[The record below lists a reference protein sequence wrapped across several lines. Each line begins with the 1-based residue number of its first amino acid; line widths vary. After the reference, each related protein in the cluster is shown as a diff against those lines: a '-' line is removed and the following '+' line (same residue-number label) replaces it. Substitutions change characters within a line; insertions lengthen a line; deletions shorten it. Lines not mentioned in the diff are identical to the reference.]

1 MKRDSKKEI
10 QNCKI
15 KSVNQK
21 KKIEKRKDP
30 IVEPKF
36 IRYVLIL
43 IFCIQFNYFKLFFII
58 NRDHYKNASLMYK
71 YMVSMVDPNELENF
85 CINNKVRID
94 QTTYLQYNFMANI
107 NIFKFVNFSK
117 NSKMVQFCKLW
128 EKKFDEIM
136 TNEVQKISAK
146 LLNI

>member
-1 MKRDSKKEI
+1 
-10 QNCKI
+10 
-15 KSVNQK
+15 
-21 KKIEKRKDP
+21 
-30 IVEPKF
+30 
-36 IRYVLIL
+36 
-43 IFCIQFNYFKLFFII
+43 
-58 NRDHYKNASLMYK
+58 
-71 YMVSMVDPNELENF
+71 MVSMVDPNELENF